1 MHIRTWQAPLLPASA
16 SFAVVAASVPS
27 ATWWST
33 ATLSLACGV
42 GALALMAT
50 AAILAARWPL
60 VERGFGGLDR
70 VYLAHKWI
78 GIWAL
83 VLASVHLLFKA
94 GMPAWEA
101 AAIFALPSGVTRFV
115 RQLSFVALM
124 FIVVLALNRNIP
136 YGHWRWWHKT
146 SGLLFLIVVA
156 HAFSIKSPITLASPA
171 GMWVAA
177 LCALGAGAALY
188 KLLLYPLFARHAE
201 YRVLEVSASDNAL
214 HMSLVPVRD
223 PIAFTE
229 GQFGF
234 LRMNE
239 HGLREPHPFTIASGR
254 EAGGRVEFVIR
265 ALGDYTNRL
274 VRSARPGM
282 TADIYAPHG
291 RFQRRTG
298 ALREIWIGGGVGIS
312 PFIAWLK
319 DPSATGFERV
329 TLFYFYTPGREFP
342 AVDVLQQMAHERGAE
357 FVAIADGP
365 LDPRFTHRFA
375 QLARDAGP
383 DGVDIAVCG
392 PSGLLDAVRRQMRE
406 FRIPGSRLQHEYFS
420 FR

>member
-1 MHIRTWQAPLLPASA
+1 MRFRTWQAPLVPAIA
-16 SFAVVAASVPS
+16 SYAVVAAAVPA

-42 GALALMAT
+42 AALALMAT

-60 VERGFGGLDR
+60 VEGAFGGLDR

-83 VLASVHLLFKA
+83 GLASVHLVLKA
-94 GMPAWEA
+94 GMPAWQA
-101 AAIFALPSGVTRFV
+101 AAIVALPPGATRFV
-115 RQLSFVALM
+115 RQLSYVALM

-136 YGHWRWWHKT
+136 YGRWRGWHKT
-146 SGLLFLIVVA
+146 SGLLFLVVVA
-156 HAFSIKSPITLASPA
+156 HASSIKSPITLASPA
-171 GMWVAA
+171 GTWIAV
-177 LCALGAGAALY
+177 LCALGIGAALY
-188 KLLLYPLFARHAE
+188 KLLLYPLFARHAA
-201 YRVLEVSASDNAL
+201 YRVIAVSASDNTL
-214 HMSLVPVRD
+214 HMTLAPVRE
-223 PIAFTE
+223 PIAFAE

-239 HGLREPHPFTIASGR
+239 QGLREPHPFTIANGR
-254 EAGGRVEFVIR
+254 SADGHVEFVIR
-265 ALGDYTNRL
+265 ALGDYTNTL
-274 VRSARPGM
+274 VQSTRPGM
-282 TADIYAPHG
+282 VADIYAPYG
-291 RFQRRTG
+291 RFRRRTG
-298 ALREIWIGGGVGIS
+298 AVREAWIGGGVGIS

-319 DPSATGFERV
+319 DPEATGFERV

-342 AVDVLQQMAHERGAE
+342 AVDVLQQMAHARGAE
-357 FVAIADGP
+357 FVAVAGGP

-383 DGVDIAVCG
+383 DGIDIAACG
-392 PSGLLDAVRRQMRE
+392 PAGLLDAVRRQMRE
-406 FRIPGSRLQHEYFS
+406 QRIPESRLQHEYFS